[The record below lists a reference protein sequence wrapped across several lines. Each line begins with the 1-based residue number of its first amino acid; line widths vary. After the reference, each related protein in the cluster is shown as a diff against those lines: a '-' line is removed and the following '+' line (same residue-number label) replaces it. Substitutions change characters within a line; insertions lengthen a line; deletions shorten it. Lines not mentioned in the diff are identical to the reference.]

1 MGATAVPDALLCK
14 LTPGAETAAG
24 KVRGLAAALPALEAD
39 GLVSSRK
46 DGRVVLVRLT
56 EAGQARATAVVEAEA
71 AAKAAARAAKA
82 AARPARAAKATGRPA
97 TAAQRLAAL
106 EATVASLTERVAA
119 LEGARRGGDGAT
131 AAAATVA
138 TTAPPPAAPA
148 PPPAVPDE
156 AIVRDA
162 VLAAIGALDARHRFG
177 GLVPIPD
184 VRAELRR
191 GGLGADDAAV
201 DAALEAL
208 ERAWK
213 IDLSVAQSP
222 TLVADRAAGIERPG
236 RGLLYYV
243 ARR

>member
-1 MGATAVPDALLCK
+1 M
-14 LTPGAETAAG
+14 
-24 KVRGLAAALPALEAD
+24 
-39 GLVSSRK
+39 
-46 DGRVVLVRLT
+46 
-56 EAGQARATAVVEAEA
+56 
-71 AAKAAARAAKA
+71 
-82 AARPARAAKATGRPA
+82 
-97 TAAQRLAAL
+97 
-106 EATVASLTERVAA
+106 
-119 LEGARRGGDGAT
+119 
-131 AAAATVA
+131 
-138 TTAPPPAAPA
+138 
-148 PPPAVPDE
+148 PDE